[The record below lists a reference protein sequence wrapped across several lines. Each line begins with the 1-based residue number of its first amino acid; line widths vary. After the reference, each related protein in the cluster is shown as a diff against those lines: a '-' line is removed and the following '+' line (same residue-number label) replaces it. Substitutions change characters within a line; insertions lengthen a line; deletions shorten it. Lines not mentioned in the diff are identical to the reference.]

1 MNTKPTSE
9 PFITIC
15 RQLNLDL
22 RAYLNMHAT
31 RPQLPPSLLSGG
43 ITTKAPRIA
52 RTPAARAA
60 IAAAEGTTFCLP
72 FAALANHPAGTIC
85 WRLDPSTAHGITGY
99 YTITAADFPPA
110 PKTCAQ
116 CRFCHPVTDLPPDAP
131 STCAFCDCPPSAG
144 GDGIAYAIHS
154 DLTACHNFQ
163 PKN

>member
-1 MNTKPTSE
+1 MYTHPTSE

-22 RAYLNMHAT
+22 RAYLNMHAN
-31 RPQLPPSLLSGG
+31 RPQLPASLLSGS
-43 ITTKAPRIA
+43 ICTQLPRVA
-52 RTPAARAA
+52 RNAAGRAA
-60 IAAAEGTTFCLP
+60 IDKAAAAGTTFRLLFP
-72 FAALANHPAGTIC
+72 ALANHPEAAISWRFSPLAGNV
-85 WRLDPSTAHGITGY
+85 LTAHYSINT
-99 YTITAADFPPA
+99 PP
-110 PKTCAQ
+110 TCAQ

-163 PKN
+163 PKTK